1 MSHST
6 TFALTLLAL
15 GLTACPKDPDETD
28 RPGETEPPL
37 DTTDSVLPT
46 GDPCAE
52 LGLPVRDLEDA
63 ADDDS
68 LYATAADFTVPTRGG
83 DWTMSEHWTG
93 CEVILMIQDEPN
105 QARGWPT
112 DLWARDV
119 GALFE
124 KLPRNTQLLFL
135 STGTSTTAIDASLD
149 GLEAEIERVM
159 EDMEPAD
166 AAWWQARVHYVTQR
180 AQIIDGWVGDVMA
193 DPGWGVGIDRSQ
205 RIRYI
210 GSYADPT
217 RYNASYGW
225 FEPNLSYVANEA
237 VYYNFEAER
246 ELGLE
251 AQDALVIP
259 VFDGSSWSSSV
270 EAEVAIPAE
279 AADYDSLAIDLHMG
293 CGGEGEYGD
302 CFAWDTG
309 ARLLVCDQPVEE
321 NPWTSTPCQPAV
333 AEIMGLCTEDG
344 VKTETACRS
353 AEDCG
358 SDTGVAYACEGWVAA
373 VAADTLEGSCTTP
386 LGAGSTASYV
396 CNDAGSG
403 YDDLSCPCDNEHE
416 LGRWITTYHREGRWV
431 HEVTGLQPLLTPGT
445 TERLR
450 FVTGSSYT
458 VDLDLRFF
466 DAGRDTVAQEITH
479 LFGNCNLAGDCNAT
493 YEGGVAVPIP
503 ADAGKVTLATVITGH
518 GMSDPGNC
526 AEFCDMDH
534 VFSVDG
540 ADVLTVNFD
549 VRGTDYRCMDEVD
562 QGTVPNQYGTW
573 WYSRHGWCPGREVP
587 VQLHDITEHVT
598 PGGEAQLDYR
608 VLYQGADYTG
618 ASSWADIWANV
629 WLVIER

>member
-1 MSHST
+1 MRAT
-6 TFALTLLAL
+6 ALPLAALL
-15 GLTACPKDPDETD
+15 LTACPKDPGDETA
-28 RPGETEPPL
+28 PPV
-37 DTTDSVLPT
+37 DTQPDDTQDSAVDA
-46 GDPCAE
+46 DPCAE
-52 LGLPVRDLEDA
+52 LGLPVRAFEDVA
-63 ADDDS
+63 EDDG

-83 DWTMSEHWTG
+83 DWTLSEDWTG
-93 CEVILMIQDEPN
+93 CDVVLMIQDAPN

-119 GALFE
+119 EELFE

-149 GLEAEIERVM
+149 GLEAEIGRVL

-166 AAWWQARVHYVTQR
+166 AAWWLDRVNYVTQR
-180 AQIIDGWVGDVMA
+180 AQIIDGWVGDIMN
-193 DPGWGVGIDRSQ
+193 DPGWGVGIDRTQ

-225 FEPNLSYVANEA
+225 FEPNLSYAAHEA

-246 ELGLE
+246 EAGLE
-251 AQDALVIP
+251 AQDALVVP
-259 VFDGSSWSSSV
+259 VFDGSNWSSSV
-270 EAEVAIPAE
+270 ETELAIPAD

-309 ARLLVCDQPVEE
+309 ARLLVCDQPVEA
-321 NPWTSTPCQPAV
+321 NPHSSTACQPAV
-333 AEIMGLCTEDG
+333 AEVMGLCTEDG
-344 VKTETACRS
+344 VETATECRT

-358 SDTGVAYACEGWVAA
+358 GDTGISYACEGYAA
-373 VAADTLEGSCTTP
+373 AEDAETLEGACTTP

-396 CNDAGSG
+396 CNAEGTG

-431 HEVTGLQPLLTPGT
+431 HDVTSLRQLLTPGE
-445 TERLR
+445 TERLY
-450 FVTGSSYT
+450 FLTGSEYT
-458 VDLDLRFF
+458 VELDLRFHNS
-466 DAGRDTVAQEITH
+466 DRDTEPEELVH
-479 LFGNCNLAGDCNAT
+479 LFAGCNLADDCNAS
-493 YEGGVAVPIP
+493 YEGGVAVEIP
-503 ADAGKVTLATVITGH
+503 ADAAKVQLATILTGH

-534 VFSVDG
+534 IFSIGGEDAV
-540 ADVLTVNFD
+540 TVNFD
-549 VRGTDYRCMDEVD
+549 VEGTTQYRCEQEVD

-573 WYSRHGWCPGREVP
+573 WYSRHGWCPGRDVP
-587 VQLHDITEHVT
+587 VQLHDITDQVT
-598 PGGEAQLDYR
+598 KGAENQFDYR
-608 VLYQGADYTG
+608 VLYQGADYEPEGG
-618 ASSWADIWANV
+618 ASIWGNV

>member
-1 MSHST
+1 MRT
-6 TFALTLLAL
+6 TIALTLL
-15 GLTACPKDPDETD
+15 LTACPGGVADGTDLPQDTQPD
-28 RPGETEPPL
+28 
-37 DTTDSVLPT
+37 DTQDSSVAP
-46 GDPCAE
+46 DPCTE
-52 LGLPVRDLEDA
+52 LGLPVREFSQA
-63 ADDDS
+63 NDDDA
-68 LYATAADFTVPTRGG
+68 LYAVAADFTVPTRSG
-83 DWTMSEHWTG
+83 DWTLSEHWSG
-93 CEVILMIQDEPN
+93 CDVYLLIQDAPN

-112 DLWARDV
+112 DLWDRDV
-119 GALFE
+119 GELFD

-135 STGTSTTAIDASLD
+135 STATSTGAIEESLD
-149 GLEAEIERVM
+149 ALEAEIGRVM
-159 EDMEPAD
+159 DDMEEAD
-166 AAWWQARVHYVTQR
+166 RAWWQGRVNYVTQR
-180 AQIIDGWVGDVMA
+180 AQIIEGWVGDTMT
-193 DPGWGVGIDRSQ
+193 DPGWGVGVDRLQ